1 MFHTTILSRCT
12 IHKEE
17 HCLNLN
23 IACLIPSHYMQSGYS
38 LENEF
43 AYSLLMFGHPQMTN
57 GLQMYL
63 GNIYCRPSIS
73 I

>member
-1 MFHTTILSRCT
+1 MFHTTFLSGCT

-23 IACLIPSHYMQSGYS
+23 IACLIPSHYMQSDYS

-43 AYSLLMFGHPQMTN
+43 AYSLLMLTN